1 MRLNSTVLLDDAGK
15 LLLRLTLGMLILLH
29 GAAKIFGGVQ
39 GIASMVEAN
48 GLPGSL
54 AYLVYIGEV
63 LAPLALIAGWWT
75 RIAAL
80 VVAVNMVVAILLA
93 HRADI
98 LALTGGGGWAL
109 ELQGMFLFT
118 ALALALLGSGRYAVR
133 ED

>member
-15 LLLRLTLGMLILLH
+15 LLLRLTLGVLILLH
-29 GAAKIFGGVQ
+29 GVAKIMGGVD
-39 GIASMVEAN
+39 GIAGMLERE
-48 GLPGSL
+48 GLHGSA

-63 LAPLALIAGWWT
+63 LAPLALIFGWWT

-80 VVAVNMVVAILLA
+80 IVALNMAVAILLA

-98 LALTGGGGWAL
+98 LLLGRGGGWAL
-109 ELQGMFLFT
+109 ELEGMFLFT
-118 ALALALLGSGRYAVR
+118 ALALMLLGSGRYAVR